1 MSSVA
6 SNPEPSPIPV
16 TDDEP
21 LPNHA
26 DLKAMAR
33 EVGALAA
40 LPHVY
45 MKVWELLQSSESGER
60 ILNKLLVWIQA

>member
-1 MSSVA
+1 MSNWLGLCSHLGVGG
-6 SNPEPSPIPV
+6 
-16 TDDEP
+16 
-21 LPNHA
+21 PNHA